1 MFLFQK
7 KVNKKNQKK
16 KIGKY
21 ILIGGFTFFLIKGL
35 IWLVIFFIAGFS
47 LINTN

>member
-1 MFLFQK
+1 MLIIS
-7 KVNKKNQKK
+7 KVKNYLSKS

-21 ILIGGFTFFLIKGL
+21 FVIGGFAFFLVKGI

-47 LINTN
+47 LINFN